1 MSWVILVLAGL
12 LEVCWAVG
20 LKFSE
25 GFSRPIPTILT
36 VLAMALSMFLLGI
49 SVKHLPIGTA
59 YAIWVGIGTLG
70 ASILGIILF
79 KEPLNAF
86 RIASLALIILGIVGM
101 KHSAS

>member
-20 LKFSE
+20 LKSSE

-36 VLAMALSMFLLGI
+36 VLAMTLSLFLLGL
-49 SVKHLPIGTA
+49 SVKQLPIGTA

-70 ASILGIILF
+70 ASILGIVLF
-79 KEPLNAF
+79 KEPLSAL

-101 KHSAS
+101 KYSAS

>member
-101 KHSAS
+101 KYSAS